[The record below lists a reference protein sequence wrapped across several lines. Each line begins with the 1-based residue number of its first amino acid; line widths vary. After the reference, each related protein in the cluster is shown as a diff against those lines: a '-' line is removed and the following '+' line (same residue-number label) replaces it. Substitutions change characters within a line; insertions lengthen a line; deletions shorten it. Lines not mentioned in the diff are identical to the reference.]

1 MSRTMTRRRYTIL
14 SLSHAAEAAGFA
26 TAGNIDSV
34 ESAQPPR
41 MSKRITENV
50 SSRLEGLRSILA
62 SISIL

>member
-26 TAGNIDSV
+26 TAANFDGV
-34 ESAQPPR
+34 EPAQPAR
-41 MSKRITENV
+41 FSRRIAEKI
-50 SSRLEGLRSILA
+50 SSRLDGIRSVLA

>member
-26 TAGNIDSV
+26 TACNLEPTEPAHSPRVTHRIA
-34 ESAQPPR
+34 EKLSA
-41 MSKRITENV
+41 RI
-50 SSRLEGLRSILA
+50 EGLRSVLA

>member
-26 TAGNIDSV
+26 TACNI
-34 ESAQPPR
+34 EPAEPAQPAR
-41 MSKRITENV
+41 MSRRIAEKV
-50 SSRLEGLRSILA
+50 SSRIADLRTVLA

>member
-26 TAGNIDSV
+26 TACHLEPVEPVQPATMSRRIAEKVSV
-34 ESAQPPR
+34 
-41 MSKRITENV
+41 RI
-50 SSRLEGLRSILA
+50 EGLRSVLA

>member
-26 TAGNIDSV
+26 TAGNFDSG
-34 ESAQPPR
+34 EPAQPAR
-41 MSKRITENV
+41 MSKRITDKV
-50 SSRLEGLRSILA
+50 SSRLEGLRSVLA

>member
-26 TAGNIDSV
+26 TACNFEPTEPV
-34 ESAQPPR
+34 QPAR
-41 MSKRITENV
+41 MSQRIAEKV
-50 SSRLEGLRSILA
+50 SARIDGLRSVLA

>member
-26 TAGNIDSV
+26 TACNFEPAEPV
-34 ESAQPPR
+34 HPPR
-41 MSKRITENV
+41 MSRRIAEKV
-50 SSRLEGLRSILA
+50 SARIDDLRSVLA